1 MNRNNLESMPVDELW
16 TLHEKIEAALAARL
30 ATEKSVLENRLMM
43 LNRQHQTKQLRE
55 EKSSRRPYPRVLPK
69 YRNPAQPTET
79 WAGRGKTP
87 RWLTALLKS
96 GKKLDDF
103 LIRPANK
110 RARRAA
116 KHAEPN
122 RDELENLA
130 AIGTMI

>member
-116 KHAEPN
+116 
-122 RDELENLA
+122 R
-130 AIGTMI
+130 